1 MYSDVSTTLDIGG
14 TAPGGMGEMVGQVGD
29 MFVAIIPVAL
39 PVLGGIAVGFF
50 AIKVVR
56 ALLHI

>member
-1 MYSDVSTTLDIGG
+1 MYNTVSTQLINAGAGDLETLVD
-14 TAPGGMGEMVGQVGD
+14 EVGS
-29 MFVAIIPVAL
+29 MFVAILPVAL
-39 PVLGGIAVGFF
+39 PVLGGIAIGFF

>member
-1 MYSDVSTTLDIGG
+1 MYTDVSTTLNVGG
-14 TAPGGMGEMVGQVGD
+14 TAPGGLGEMVGEVGD
-29 MFVAIIPVAL
+29 MFVSIIPVAL
-39 PVLGGIAVGFF
+39 PVLGGIAIGFF